1 MHIAH
6 FTNTYYPVISGVVR
20 SVSAFREALTNL
32 GHNVFIF
39 AQEENGYEDEEPFI
53 FRYPAIHLPLVGDFP
68 AVIPISS
75 FIDQL
80 LPILKLDV
88 IHTHH
93 PILVGQAAAT
103 KASEMHLPL
112 VFTFHTQYREYSHY
126 FPLPQEAVQDF
137 VKDAIDNWLKDY
149 MRKCQHIIVPTESMR
164 KVLAK
169 NYGLINGVSVIPT
182 GLDLDP
188 YRKADGERV
197 RTEMGWE
204 DDLVMISVG
213 RLAQEKNWL
222 VLLDAAHMAL
232 QDHPKLRIVLI
243 GDGPQRDELEEYVE
257 EIGIEER
264 VDFLGKVPFEEVPS
278 YLKAADF
285 FGFSSVSETQGLV
298 SLEALAAGLP
308 VVAVDATGT
317 RDVVEDG
324 QVGLLTENNA
334 ESLASGIV
342 RLLNDENLMQ
352 KFRTNAMD
360 KAASFDIMLQARKMV
375 EVYEKAIEDKKAGRH
390 ITLDIEQDAV

>member
-20 SVSAFREALTNL
+20 SVSAFREALTKL

-53 FRYPAIHLPLVGDFP
+53 FRYPAIHLPLAGDFP

-103 KASEMHLPL
+103 KASEMDLPL
-112 VFTFHTQYREYSHY
+112 VFTFHTHYREYSHY
-126 FPLPQEAVQDF
+126 FPLPQEAFQDF
-137 VKDAIDNWLKDY
+137 VKDAIDNWLRDY

-164 KVLAK
+164 KVLVK

-188 YRKADGERV
+188 YRKVDGERV

-222 VLLDAAHMAL
+222 VLLDAAQMAL

-243 GDGPQRDELEEYVE
+243 GDGPQRDELEEYIE

-317 RDVVEDG
+317 RDVVEVG
-324 QVGLLTENNA
+324 QVGLLTENSA
-334 ESLASGIV
+334 ESLAAGIV
-342 RLLNDENLMQ
+342 QLLSDAALMQ

-375 EVYEKAIEDKKAGRH
+375 EVYEKAIEDKKAGRY